1 MDTIKVENETL
12 VRDTRTGAI
21 LETDLSKLQ
30 RHRARMAAVKSKDD
44 AIESL
49 TERINKLEELIERIT
64 NDSNINL

>member
-30 RHRARMAAVKSKDD
+30 RHRARMSAVKSKDD

-64 NDSNINL
+64 NGSNISL